1 MSQICPKC
9 GLTKDICV
17 CETIALESQIVKVMT
32 VKRRFGKLTTLI
44 EGIDEKSINLKD
56 IAKKLKEKFAC
67 GGTVKDGVIELQ
79 GNHVSQVKQEL
90 IKIGFDE
97 NSIKVM

>member
-9 GLTKDICV
+9 GLAKDLCV
-17 CETIALESQIVKVMT
+17 CETIALESQVVKVRP
-32 VKRRFGKLTTLI
+32 VKRKFGKLTTLI

-79 GNHVSQVKQEL
+79 GNHTNQVKQEL
-90 IKIGFDE
+90 IKMGFDE
-97 NSIKVM
+97 NSIKI